1 MRAKTFLIGLSTG
14 IVGGIAAVL
23 FTTPQTGE
31 QLRSN
36 ILENSKK
43 AKENLL
49 ELKKQTINLKTQLS
63 H

>member
-49 ELKKQTINLKTQLS
+49 ELKSKPLI
-63 H
+63 